1 MATIIEAAKTISSGW
16 EPVVKDALPE
26 LTHISKL
33 LDTQKKLGTY
43 FPYPDTMFNSF
54 KLCPYQDIKVVI
66 VGYQPQYG
74 TIQTEAGFVCRDSG
88 LAYSI
93 RSEDAMSKSLQN
105 IYIELKNSVKDFV
118 VPSHGNLEAWA
129 KQGILMINNSLT
141 VAQQKNVDVSELW
154 YGFLNKVFKW
164 IKKVNP
170 NVIYVLWGRKVSQ
183 ISKLIP
189 DGAIILESLCD
200 PSGYRVQEEFLNCN
214 HFNIINEHL
223 KKQNKQL
230 IDWSL

>member
-1 MATIIEAAKTISSGW
+1 MATIVEAAKNIKSGW
-16 EPVVKDALPE
+16 EPVIQDALPE
-26 LTHISKL
+26 LNHISKL

-43 FPYPDTMFNSF
+43 FPYPDTIFNSL
-54 KLCPYQDIKVVI
+54 KLCPYSEIKVVI

-74 TIQTEAGFVCRDSG
+74 TIQTESGFVCKDTG
-88 LAYSI
+88 LSF
-93 RSEDAMSKSLQN
+93 SSHPEDALSKSLQN

-141 VAQQKNVDVSELW
+141 IAQQKNVDVSELW

-189 DGAIILESLCD
+189 DGAIILESLSD
-200 PSGYRVQEEFLNCN
+200 PSAYKTEEFFGCN

-223 KKQNKQL
+223 KKQNKEL